1 MSGKEYTNESRPAQG
16 SAEKGYR
23 LPHPDAAAVGA
34 GLVTGAAAG
43 AAGLGAASI
52 RAHVKEK
59 RKYPTTSEGRLRA
72 MQERSAAAKKKRD
85 ERAARRLARA
95 RGGGGGGGMPT
106 TTGLVGKAVE
116 KFFKRT

>member
-1 MSGKEYTNESRPAQG
+1 MSEARGRKAQE
-16 SAEKGYR
+16 SAEKNAPAAYR
-23 LPHPDAAAVGA
+23 RPHPDAVAVGA

-43 AAGLGAASI
+43 AAGLGAAAI

-72 MQERSAAAKKKRD
+72 MQQRSEEAKKKRD
-85 ERAARRLARA
+85 ERATRRLSRS
-95 RGGGGGGGMPT
+95 RGGGGGGMPT

>member
-1 MSGKEYTNESRPAQG
+1 MSEARGRKAQE
-16 SAEKGYR
+16 SAEKNAPAAYR
-23 LPHPDAAAVGA
+23 RPHPDAVAVGA

-43 AAGLGAASI
+43 AAGLGAAAI

-72 MQERSAAAKKKRD
+72 MQQRSEEAKKKRD
-85 ERAARRLARA
+85 ERAARRLSRS
-95 RGGGGGGGMPT
+95 RGGGGGGMPT